1 MGQYEQIRSSSPS
14 DELRKTTNLEI
25 REHTQDDESSVVDE
39 QKERLL
45 SAEFTEESQHEE
57 LDHRQ
62 RRRRTWWRLG
72 LFGLAAVTI
81 LAAAAAALYWFYRT
95 EQQADV
101 SETFRR
107 PSSDYVIDSEWD
119 FAASPTVREYDWVVS
134 DISANPDGVFRP
146 MVVIN
151 GQFPG
156 PMIVCNEGDTIVV
169 NVKNQAKNA
178 TSIHWHGLFQN
189 GTAFMDGTVGVT
201 QCPIAPGQTFRYE
214 FTVKGQAGTCK

>member
-1 MGQYEQIRSSSPS
+1 MGQYKQLRSSSPS
-14 DELRKTTNLEI
+14 DEHRKISKFEI
-25 REHTQDDESSVVDE
+25 REHAQDDESPVDE

-45 SAEFTEESQHEE
+45 SAEFTEESQHED

-62 RRRRTWWRLG
+62 RRRRKWWRLG

-81 LAAAAAALYWFYRT
+81 VAAAAAFLYWSYRT
-95 EQQADV
+95 EKQ
-101 SETFRR
+101 SNTFRR

-119 FAASPTVREYDWVVS
+119 FAASPTVREYDWVIS

-201 QCPIAPGQTFRYE
+201 QCPIAPGQSFRYE